1 MAISFPNTSISALSA
16 NVGALVSDQRVLL
29 IGQKLN
35 AGTAPLNTLIPIT
48 TPGTENVLFG
58 AKSHLAYMA
67 RNFSKVYSF
76 PRLYAIALD
85 EPTSGTACSIT
96 VELSAAI
103 LSAFRLKFWLT
114 DVDVVYEMSY
124 PGGTSVTPAQFA
136 TDMAATI
143 NNNAGTPHMP
153 FSAAAS
159 GNVCTI
165 TYAHTGVV
173 GNQMGIQFD
182 ISQANGA
189 TVLPGGATL
198 AVAKTAGTG
207 QPQDLSTIADI
218 IGTGLRFQTI
228 VTNFDYSFTPI
239 VDLLEERFDE
249 TEKSISGQLIVTRS
263 GTYSTLA
270 SQRPA
275 DDYNK
280 KTLTIFASPDID
292 LDLNKGTIYG
302 KMNDAVSAF
311 IAAARTKRYTDGE
324 DISTLVTSPGP
335 LDSIGGLPIRT
346 LPYANTPMQY
356 LQPARPEWE
365 FTGAMNKDLVA
376 AGYGVFGNNPANTG
390 VVLGEVR
397 TTYGTN
403 GVGAEDVT
411 FAYLNYVDTI
421 TASIEA
427 LRNYISVRFPQ
438 TRLQVNTPGYSGI
451 TKATFEQEMGL
462 FYQFLAD
469 NLLVI
474 DRTVDG
480 GAAQD
485 RFVSRLASTL
495 TINPATGTIIGA
507 ITLPIVTELRALIL
521 SVTPSFTTA

>member
-1 MAISFPNTSISALSA
+1 MPINFPRTSITALSA

-35 AGTAPLNTLIPIT
+35 TGTAPVNTLIPIT
-48 TPGTENVLFG
+48 AAGTENVLFG

-67 RNFSKVYSF
+67 RNFNKVYSF

-85 EPTSGTACSIT
+85 EPTVGTACSIT

-103 LSAFRLKFWLT
+103 LGAFRVKFWLT
-114 DVDVVYEMSY
+114 DVDVVYELEY
-124 PGGTSVTPAQFA
+124 PGTVSVTPAQFA

-143 NNNAGTPHMP
+143 NNAQATAHMP
-153 FSAAAS
+153 FNASAS
-159 GNVCTI
+159 GNICTI

-182 ISQANGA
+182 ITQANGA

-207 QPQDLSTIADI
+207 QPQDLATIADI
-218 IGTGLRFQTI
+218 IGTGLRFQTV
-228 VTNFDYSFTPI
+228 VTNFDYTFTPI
-239 VDLLEERFDE
+239 VDLLEDRFNDAE
-249 TEKSISGQLIVTRS
+249 QSVDGQLIVTRS
-263 GTYSTLA
+263 ATYSTLA

-275 DDYNK
+275 DDFNK
-280 KTLTIFASPDID
+280 KTLTIFGSPDID
-292 LDLNKGTIYG
+292 QPLNKGAIYG
-302 KMNDAVSAF
+302 KMNDAISAL

-324 DISTLVTSPGP
+324 DISALVTSASP

-356 LQPARPEWE
+356 LSPAKPEWE
-365 FTGAMNKDLVA
+365 FTSAMNKDLVA
-376 AGYGVFGNNPANTG
+376 GGYGIFGNNPANTG

-403 GVGAEDVT
+403 GVGVEDIT

-421 TASIEA
+421 SASIEA
-427 LRNYISVRFPQ
+427 LRTYIRQRFPQ
-438 TRLQVNTPGYSGI
+438 SRLQVNRPGYSGV
-451 TKATFEQEMGL
+451 TRATFEQEMGI

-474 DRTVDG
+474 DRTADG
-480 GAAQD
+480 GAAQN
-485 RFVSRLASTL
+485 RFVQRLASTL
-495 TINPATGTIIGA
+495 TINPATGTITGGIS
-507 ITLPIVTELRALIL
+507 LPIVTELRALIFT
-521 SVTPSFTTA
+521 VTPSFTTA